1 VKKKYLFGYLIILA
15 ASNTLGNTCYKESLF
30 DKKELI
36 NDDSLVIEADSSSVD
51 NKNIFNLFGDAS
63 VVSSKYAIN
72 ADKIII
78 NKNSKQAF
86 SSGNVRFNDE
96 LLLLKAESLDI
107 TKKDNDNFI
116 EVINSEYSIPGQKIR
131 GKAMAIS
138 GNSNQKFF
146 KKATYTKCPTGN
158 ENWIINAENIQLNAL
173 TNRGKAENAIL
184 KLHGLPV
191 LYHPSIDW
199 VLSGKG
205 SGFLAPS
212 FSSYSDESSAKDG
225 YSIRIPYFLNIA
237 PDRDLLIGLNYLST
251 RGTSIDSEYRQLI
264 YDSSLWDSGKL
275 ETNFK
280 YLDNDDV
287 TGKDRWYLNN
297 KIDLSLNQNSSL
309 KLINNRV
316 SDTNYFKEIS
326 LEGTSVER
334 LTSSLNLAHDSKFI
348 TAHFYS
354 ENEQLV
360 NSGVADYTRK
370 YDLGFSKNLNLIDGV
385 EMKISGA
392 STDFDH
398 RNTSSTTGNRN
409 HFQTSLSK
417 KYKNIAY
424 EIQPSLSILTTN
436 YDLDNSSKLNRSL
449 YKTSLEGKLFLE
461 RELNF
466 ADKDYIQTL
475 TPIFK
480 YSYIPK
486 DNQNSIPNF
495 DSDSLASSY
504 ESLFNGSLYTGLD
517 KISNQDSLTVGL
529 ESEFID
535 DESGN
540 TLLVLK
546 AAQKYYFEDELL
558 NSSGNFASTSDSNR
572 GYTNIETFIEYGSG
586 KFKLNNSLSFNPDN
600 SKIDKSSSGLKV
612 NFSPESFA
620 NLRFID
626 ENSEENIQLNG
637 SYQVNDAN
645 NLFWNFQRNLT
656 SGTTDR
662 LTLGVSN
669 EDCCVAYRF
678 GFFKKNIGDNK
689 YSYDKSFE
697 IVFKG
702 LSSTTP
708 SLQARIK
715 SEIPDYI
722 GDIYE

>member
-1 VKKKYLFGYLIILA
+1 
-15 ASNTLGNTCYKESLF
+15 
-30 DKKELI
+30 
-36 NDDSLVIEADSSSVD
+36 
-51 NKNIFNLFGDAS
+51 
-63 VVSSKYAIN
+63 
-72 ADKIII
+72 
-78 NKNSKQAF
+78 
-86 SSGNVRFNDE
+86 
-96 LLLLKAESLDI
+96 
-107 TKKDNDNFI
+107 
-116 EVINSEYSIPGQKIR
+116 
-131 GKAMAIS
+131 
-138 GNSNQKFF
+138 
-146 KKATYTKCPTGN
+146 
-158 ENWIINAENIQLNAL
+158 
-173 TNRGKAENAIL
+173 
-184 KLHGLPV
+184 
-191 LYHPSIDW
+191 
-199 VLSGKG
+199 
-205 SGFLAPS
+205 
-212 FSSYSDESSAKDG
+212 
-225 YSIRIPYFLNIA
+225 
-237 PDRDLLIGLNYLST
+237 
-251 RGTSIDSEYRQLI
+251 
-264 YDSSLWDSGKL
+264 
-275 ETNFK
+275 
-280 YLDNDDV
+280 
-287 TGKDRWYLNN
+287 
-297 KIDLSLNQNSSL
+297 L

-326 LEGTSVER
+326 LEGTSAER

-385 EMKISGA
+385 EMNISGA
-392 STDFDH
+392 STDFEH

-409 HFQTSLSK
+409 HFQATLSK

-436 YDLDNSSKLNRSL
+436 YDLDSSSNLNRSL
-449 YKTSLEGKLFLE
+449 YKTNLEGKLFLE

-466 ADKDYIQTL
+466 AETDYVQTL

-486 DNQNSIPNF
+486 ENQNLIPNF

-504 ESLFNGSLYTGLD
+504 ESLFNDSLFTGLD
-517 KISNQDSLTVGL
+517 KISNQDSLTIGL

-572 GYTNIETFIEYGSG
+572 GYTNIETFVEYGSG

-656 SGTTDR
+656 SSTTDR
-662 LTLGVSN
+662 LTLGLSN

-678 GFFKKNIGDNK
+678 AFFKKNIGDNK
-689 YSYDKSFE
+689 HSYDKSFE

-715 SEIPDYI
+715 SEIPDYL
-722 GDIYE
+722 GYIYE